1 MWVLLKDFLL
11 VSMGMGIGVVL
22 MCILNVGKE
31 ADYEMKQLKERREQ
45 PPFLSTVLVLPEQH
59 NVYSER
65 LANTPSFHLLVIYI
79 LKKLSFLQSPLGAIP
94 NMFK

>member
-31 ADYEMKQLKERREQ
+31 ADCEMKQLNEFRTKFVSMVFIKRTE
-45 PPFLSTVLVLPEQH
+45 LSA
-59 NVYSER
+59 YGDCGYR
-65 LANTPSFHLLVIYI
+65 YLLGI
-79 LKKLSFLQSPLGAIP
+79 QT
-94 NMFK
+94 